1 MFKIKYAIPLV
12 ALSVIFTA
20 CGGGE
25 ENTKETAEITT
36 ESEASEES
44 DYVLPQPISLA
55 NAFKSAGLT
64 YTAGK
69 ANAISNEKAYTLK
82 IDQLLNLGVYSTD
95 LAYCAI
101 NNKTQEAREYL
112 MVVQSLGTKV
122 GLESVFSNKEMIAK
136 FDKNLGNQEELEN
149 LIYDIQD
156 KSDMYMEDNDLKYL
170 GDIHFAG
177 AWIEGMYL
185 GIEDSKNKPDLGKAL
200 VDQMALLRNI
210 LKGFK
215 SHPAQ
220 EDVRL
225 KEVIAMYD
233 EILSTYEGF
242 ASVKS
247 GAANIN
253 VQAPELKEDEYDRLA
268 AMIKKVRANVVK
280 PGK

>member
-1 MFKIKYAIPLV
+1 MLKMKYAIPLV
-12 ALSVIFTA
+12 ALSVFFTA

-25 ENTKETAEITT
+25 EQTKETANITT
-36 ESEASEES
+36 ESTDSEES

-64 YTAGK
+64 YAAGK
-69 ANAISNEKAYTLK
+69 SNPVSKEKSYTLK

-112 MVVQSLGTKV
+112 MAVQSLGTKV

-136 FDKNLGNQEELEN
+136 FDKNLGNEEELEN

-156 KSDMYMEDNDLKYL
+156 KSDEYMEDNDLKYL

-185 GIEDSKNKPDLGKAL
+185 GIEDSKKKEDLGKAL
-200 VDQMALLRNI
+200 VDQMALLKNI
-210 LKGFK
+210 IKGFK

-225 KEVIAMYD
+225 KEIIKLYD
-233 EILSTYEGF
+233 EILTTYENF
-242 ASVKS
+242 ESVKA
-247 GAANIN
+247 GQANIN
-253 VQAPELKEDEYDRLA
+253 VQAPELNAEEFDRLA
-268 AMIKKVRANVVK
+268 AVIKKVRENVVK